1 MAWWWG
7 RAVPASRDG
16 GGFSCERA
24 WWKYGEWRGFSLIS
38 RVNGAE
44 WRKAG
49 RPRCGRGVE
58 GEAGGMYALRR
69 GGRIGTGGVPV
80 LPVLFHIPS
89 TLQPW
94 VTCDERRGCCAAYRP
109 RHSLVAGKPH
119 PPRMRR
125 GRKGL
130 DPKTRFSFAFGPQSF
145 RTAGRGLPA
154 YTFPFLSCRRQGAGT
169 CSPAAF
175 PPHSDGRGRPSP
187 SAKRG
192 RFQNR
197 KTHANEICACQAR
210 GGRGRKWVLRG
221 DVAPRG
227 TANTLQEKPRGPE
240 KGVEPRQILLSAYV
254 AH

>member
-24 WWKYGEWRGFSLIS
+24 WWKYGEWHGFSLIS

-154 YTFPFLSCRRQGAGT
+154 YTFPFLSCRRQG
-169 CSPAAF
+169 
-175 PPHSDGRGRPSP
+175 GRNVLSSGFP
-187 SAKRG
+187 SA
-192 RFQNR
+192 F
-197 KTHANEICACQAR
+197 
-210 GGRGRKWVLRG
+210 
-221 DVAPRG
+221 
-227 TANTLQEKPRGPE
+227 
-240 KGVEPRQILLSAYV
+240 
-254 AH
+254 